1 MTASDTDVHAWARR
15 QAQAL
20 RAKDWA
26 ALGIEHLAEA
36 VLAG

>member
-15 QAQAL
+15 QAKAL

-26 ALGIEHLAEA
+26 ARDIEPLAEA